1 MFYIYYFLTGN
12 LAFLLI
18 TINLL
23 IHCVLLVISIVLT
36 LNFFVFLLSPAPSNP
51 LTHCSRYKYF
61 DLPNETNL
69 PDILTPGPVCPMWQL
84 VGSQGSYQSR
94 QSPAITIPTTALPYL
109 THVGEERDVFSRLM
123 PHSVSQKNNLNNSAR
138 DSVDLNEDL
147 MRNLNLDDLDGG
159 SNSSYHN
166 GGYIPY
172 RLSRAENYEDD
183 LADHIEMVAAENRSG
198 RQNSPDDEY
207 DDASEDQSKDDTRTS
222 LLHQRLC
229 SKTGTRAKEDD
240 IVLEDA
246 EQNMNNN
253 ANGSDTMKMRRT
265 DFPSEYDIDLAQ
277 LGCEIQTSRSGRLPV
292 ALCSHKTKQRPCPQC
307 GHTKPDL
314 KVRDVKFLYWTPPP
328 RKLVIKSPETK
339 KSGVLYR
346 YSGLAGG
353 KKTMDPNPSPASTS
367 TSSPASTPRYNK
379 TEVINI
385 IRDCNTAASPL
396 PAIMGAKRSFYIQT
410 PRNAR
415 ANQRSS
421 SNQSLSLP
429 KVDTS
434 PKTSLVSLRNE
445 DNGTPMSNRDA
456 IMTPDQTPRSR
467 IGMPQHTRDGK
478 VKQYASPPSRQGV
491 LVQNNQKYASVRMH
505 YIPPHY
511 RNSFHGSFIPHSLL
525 KARVPLMTSR
535 QRMEQI
541 RSRKFR
547 PPSYEKIMVEMRLD
561 SPSKRIDVF
570 RKNVSA
576 LKKYANM

>member
-1 MFYIYYFLTGN
+1 MLT
-12 LAFLLI
+12 LLI
-18 TINLL
+18 
-23 IHCVLLVISIVLT
+23 
-36 LNFFVFLLSPAPSNP
+36 FFVFLLSPAPSNP

-69 PDILTPGPVCPMWQL
+69 PDILTPGPACPMWQL
-84 VGSQGSYQSR
+84 VDSQGSDQSR

-138 DSVDLNEDL
+138 DSVDLNDDL
-147 MRNLNLDDLDGG
+147 MQNLNLDDLDGG

-198 RQNSPDDEY
+198 RQNSPDD
-207 DDASEDQSKDDTRTS
+207 DDDDDDDDDGSRDQSKGDTQTS

-240 IVLEDA
+240 IILEDA
-246 EQNMNNN
+246 EQNTNNN

-292 ALCSHKTKQRPCPQC
+292 ALCSHKTKRRPCPQC

-339 KSGVLYR
+339 KSRVLYR
-346 YSGLAGG
+346 YSGMSGG

-385 IRDCNTAASPL
+385 IRDCNTAASTL
-396 PAIMGAKRSFYIQT
+396 PAIVGAKRSFYIQT
-410 PRNAR
+410 PLNVR

-421 SNQSLSLP
+421 LNQSLSLP

-445 DNGTPMSNRDA
+445 DNGTPMSTRDA
-456 IMTPDQTPRSR
+456 PMTPDQTPWSR
-467 IGMPQHTRDGK
+467 IGKSQHIRDGK
-478 VKQYASPPSRQGV
+478 LKSHQVAPDTTPPSRQGV
-491 LVQNNQKYASVRMH
+491 LVHNNQKYAAVRMH

-525 KARVPLMTSR
+525 KARVPPMTSR

-541 RSRKFR
+541 RSRKFK

-561 SPSKRIDVF
+561 NPSKKIDVF

>member
-1 MFYIYYFLTGN
+1 
-12 LAFLLI
+12 
-18 TINLL
+18 
-23 IHCVLLVISIVLT
+23 
-36 LNFFVFLLSPAPSNP
+36 
-51 LTHCSRYKYF
+51 
-61 DLPNETNL
+61 
-69 PDILTPGPVCPMWQL
+69 MWHL
-84 VGSQGSYQSR
+84 VGSQRSDQSR
-94 QSPAITIPTTALPYL
+94 QSPNITIPTSALPYL

-123 PHSVSQKNNLNNSAR
+123 PHSVNQKNNANNSAR
-138 DSVDLNEDL
+138 DSVDLNEEL

-159 SNSSYHN
+159 SDSSYHN

-198 RQNSPDDEY
+198 RQNSPDD
-207 DDASEDQSKDDTRTS
+207 DVANGDQSKGDTQTS

-229 SKTGTRAKEDD
+229 SKTGSRAKEDD
-240 IVLEDA
+240 IILEDA
-246 EQNMNNN
+246 EQNTNNN
-253 ANGSDTMKMRRT
+253 ANGSNTTNMRKT
-265 DFPSEYDIDLAQ
+265 SFPSEYDVDLAQ

-292 ALCSHKTKQRPCPQC
+292 ALCSHKTKQHPCPQC

-314 KVRDVKFLYWTPPP
+314 KVRDVKFLYWMPPP
-328 RKLVIKSPETK
+328 RKLVIKSPETR

-346 YSGLAGG
+346 YSGLAGS

-367 TSSPASTPRYNK
+367 TSSPASSPRYNK
-379 TEVINI
+379 TDVLNI
-385 IRDCNTAASPL
+385 IRDCNTSASTL

-415 ANQRSS
+415 ADQRSS

-434 PKTSLVSLRNE
+434 PKTSLVHIRNE
-445 DNGTPMSNRDA
+445 DNPTPMSNRDA
-456 IMTPDQTPRSR
+456 PMTPDQTPRSR
-467 IGMPQHTRDGK
+467 IGKPHHTRDGK
-478 VKQYASPPSRQGV
+478 VKSHQGALLASPPSRQGV
-491 LVQNNQKYASVRMH
+491 LVQNNQKYATVRMH

-525 KARVPLMTSR
+525 KARVPPMTSR

-541 RSRKFR
+541 RSRKFK

-561 SPSKRIDVF
+561 SPSRKIDVF
-570 RKNVSA
+570 KKNVST
-576 LKKYANM
+576 LRKYANM